1 MESGQKQLV
10 IIDMGVIDYD
20 LAYAFQRQC
29 VNKVLDG
36 GDPVLLFC
44 EHPAVLTKGRMTKPE
59 HILFRQQ
66 DLANCGITVQNI
78 DRGGDVTLH
87 APGQLVIY
95 PIINLTEYGKD
106 LKVYLRALEEMS
118 MAVLIKCGIKARREP
133 GNTGVWADKKKI
145 VSIGIGVKRWI
156 SFHGVAINVNTD
168 LSLFSCI
175 KPCGLNV
182 EMTSMSEILG
192 FKLEMQEIKEK
203 VTEEFLNVFKF
214 GKGCTGE
221 YTSERAAVIS

>member
-1 MESGQKQLV
+1 MESGQKQLM
-10 IIDMGVIDYD
+10 IIDLGVIAYD
-20 LAYAFQRQC
+20 QAYAFQRQC
-29 VNKVLDG
+29 VNKVLDS

-44 EHPAVLTKGRMTKPE
+44 EHPAVLTKGRMTNPE
-59 HILFRQQ
+59 HILLSQQ
-66 DLANCGITVQNI
+66 DLGNRGIMVQNI

-95 PIINLTEYGKD
+95 PIINLAGYGKD
-106 LKVYLRALEEMS
+106 LKVYLRSLEEVS
-118 MAVLIKCGIKARREP
+118 MAVLEKYGIKARRKP
-133 GNTGVWADKKKI
+133 ANTGVWADEKKI

-156 SFHGVAINVNTD
+156 TFHGVGINVNTD

-182 EMTSMSEILG
+182 EMTSMADILG

-203 VTEEFLNVFKF
+203 VTEEFLNVFNLV
-214 GKGCTGE
+214 KGRTRN
-221 YTSERAAVIS
+221 YTSERAAFIS

>member
-1 MESGQKQLV
+1 MISGQKQMTV
-10 IIDMGVIDYD
+10 IDLGIIDYD
-20 LAYAFQRQC
+20 QAYAFQKQC
-29 VNKVLDG
+29 VNKVLAG
-36 GDPVLLFC
+36 GGPILLFC

-59 HILFRQQ
+59 HILLSQQ
-66 DLANCGITVQNI
+66 GLDNRGITVQNI

-95 PIINLTEYGKD
+95 PIINLAEYGKD
-106 LKVYLRALEEMS
+106 LKVYLRALEEIS
-118 MAVLIKCGIKARREP
+118 MAVLKKYGIKVRHEP
-133 GNTGVWADKKKI
+133 GNTGVWADNKKI

-156 SFHGVAINVNTD
+156 SFHGVGINVNTD

-182 EMTSMSEILG
+182 EMTSMSDILG

-203 VTEEFLNVFKF
+203 VTEEFLNVFKLV
-214 GKGCTGE
+214 KGRTE
-221 YTSERAAVIS
+221 NHTSVRAAFIS